1 MLASRAMAE
10 ELTRAEVER
19 IAKLAHLAL
28 TDDEI
33 EMFTRQLGD
42 ILHYAQQIQAIDT
55 SGVPPT
61 SHVLAGAP
69 IERDD
74 EIRPGLD
81 RAVVLSQA
89 PDGSPDAGF
98 FRVPRVIG

>member
-1 MLASRAMAE
+1 VAE
-10 ELTRAEVER
+10 ALTRAEIER
-19 IAKLAHLAL
+19 VAKLAHLAL
-28 TDDEI
+28 TEPEI
-33 EMFTRQLGD
+33 QMLTRQLGD

-69 IERDD
+69 IERGD
-74 EIRPGLD
+74 EVRAGLD
-81 RAVVLSQA
+81 RDTVLSEA
-89 PDGSPDAGF
+89 PDAALDAGF

>member
-1 MLASRAMAE
+1 MPQ

-19 IAKLAHLAL
+19 IARLAHLAL
-28 TDDEI
+28 TDAEI

-42 ILHYAQQIQAIDT
+42 ILRYAQQIQTLDT
-55 SGVPPT
+55 TGVPPT
-61 SHVLAGAP
+61 AHVLAGAP

-74 EIRPGLD
+74 SLQPPLD
-81 RAVVLSQA
+81 RETVLSAA
-89 PDGSPDAGF
+89 PDAAVDAGF

>member
-1 MLASRAMAE
+1 MAE

-19 IAKLAHLAL
+19 VARLAHLAL
-28 TDDEI
+28 TEEEI

-42 ILHYAQQIQAIDT
+42 ILHYAQQIQVIDT

-74 EIRPGLD
+74 LVTPGLD
-81 RAVVLSQA
+81 REVVLSQA
-89 PDGSPDAGF
+89 PDAATDAGF